1 MNEETGDCDPQPCRD
16 AVADAETAATVA
28 SQGAPLLP
36 PEAPLTAGAV
46 TAPHPGDILRGRVLM
61 ILSAAGF
68 AFMALLIKL
77 IPPAISS
84 HEKVF
89 FRSFVG
95 LVVLVAWLAAR
106 GIRPGRPRN
115 VRGLAWRGIFG
126 AAALLLFFYSID
138 TTGLTKAILYSY
150 TYPLFAALF
159 AWFDL
164 HEKPGRAGMLALAG
178 AVAGTVLTL
187 DMHGMRPQLTPGE
200 LAGLMSG
207 VLSGA
212 AVTSVRRLRRTDSSI
227 WIVIAFL
234 AASTVSAIPFMV
246 GRFTMPDPFS
256 LALLLMVAVV
266 AMVSQV
272 AMTRAYKHLSAVE
285 GSVLSLGAVP
295 ISAVLAMIVLG
306 ETLPPRFWFGAALVL
321 GATALLCARVSET
334 PAPVRADAGT
344 TAPAREAA

>member
-138 TTGLTKAILYSY
+138 TTGLTK
-150 TYPLFAALF
+150 
-159 AWFDL
+159 DR
-164 HEKPGRAGMLALAG
+164 K
-178 AVAGTVLTL
+178 
-187 DMHGMRPQLTPGE
+187 
-200 LAGLMSG
+200 
-207 VLSGA
+207 
-212 AVTSVRRLRRTDSSI
+212 SV
-227 WIVIAFL
+227 V
-234 AASTVSAIPFMV
+234 
-246 GRFTMPDPFS
+246 
-256 LALLLMVAVV
+256 
-266 AMVSQV
+266 
-272 AMTRAYKHLSAVE
+272 
-285 GSVLSLGAVP
+285 
-295 ISAVLAMIVLG
+295 
-306 ETLPPRFWFGAALVL
+306 
-321 GATALLCARVSET
+321 
-334 PAPVRADAGT
+334 
-344 TAPAREAA
+344 